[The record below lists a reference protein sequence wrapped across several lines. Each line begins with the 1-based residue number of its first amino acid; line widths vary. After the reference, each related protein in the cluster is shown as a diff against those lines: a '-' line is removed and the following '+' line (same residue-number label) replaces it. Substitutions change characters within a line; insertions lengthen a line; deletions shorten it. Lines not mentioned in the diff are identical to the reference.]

1 MLNKKV
7 QTWDEHWR
15 KHKQHTFDTFC
26 KKIIKNELFNFYTE
40 INRRKLNEVS
50 IDQMQFLNYISDPR
64 LIYDAP
70 KEFVF
75 MVNETE
81 IVVKDEQLGEAL
93 NLLSEDKR
101 NIVLLAYFLNLSDV
115 EIATKLGTSTR
126 RLNRIRHKILVEL
139 KDIIKDGGSLGE
151 RKTHK
156 TRTTRIRDY

>member
-7 QTWDEHWR
+7 QTWDEHWK

-40 INRRKLNEVS
+40 LNRRKLNEVS
-50 IDQMQFLNYISDPR
+50 IDQIQFLHYMSDPR

-70 KEFVF
+70 KEYLFT
-75 MVNETE
+75 VNEAE

-93 NLLSEDKR
+93 KVLTEDKR
-101 NIVLLAYFLNLSDV
+101 NIMLLAYFLNLSDV

-126 RLNRIRHKILVEL
+126 KLNRLRHRILMEL
-139 KDIIKDGGSLGE
+139 KDIMEDGGSLGD
-151 RKTHK
+151 RKTRK
-156 TRTTRIRDY
+156 ARTTRIRDY